1 MFSYFEIFLLIPSS
15 GCLTIKTSG
24 LIELIVVIVS
34 SKVSPLFIELSFKAT
49 FIRSAPKRFAATS
62 KLVLVLVESSKNK
75 LKTLLIN
82 NNLKKCY
89 GTILE
94 IINSKRNNIDYD
106 YKVTDIKSKVSN
118 LADKLII
125 TIAAGIRMPK
135 YRTYLGDDITIIRVM
150 PNTPSLV
157 GQGMSGL
164 VTDSADDKD
173 KAYVTDVFDGV
184 GDTLWVA
191 DEDQL
196 DILGAVAGSGPAYF
210 FEFMDS
216 LAKGAMELGFE
227 KARAMVQQTCLGAAQ
242 MAKESDLTL
251 EDLRKQVTSKGGSTA
266 KGVEV
271 YQQRDLHNIS
281 ADAVK
286 AAVKRNQEMAD
297 LF

>member
-1 MFSYFEIFLLIPSS
+1 MNDIRNIAFIGAGNMTQSIVGGMCKS
-15 GCLTIKTSG
+15 GYPAD
-24 LIELIVVIVS
+24 
-34 SKVSPLFIELSFKAT
+34 KVW
-49 FIRSAPKRFAATS
+49 
-62 KLVLVLVESSKNK
+62 
-75 LKTLLIN
+75 
-82 NNLKKCY
+82 
-89 GTILE
+89 
-94 IINSKRNNIDYD
+94 
-106 YKVTDIKSKVSN
+106 VSN
-118 LADKLII
+118 PSAGKLEKMKAELGVNTSHDNLEVVNAADAIVLSVKPQLMADVCAHLKENISNLGDKLII

-135 YRTYLGDDITIIRVM
+135 YKQYLGDDINIVRVM

-164 VTDSADDKD
+164 VADSSVSEQDKN
-173 KAYVTDVFDGV
+173 YVTDAFNGV
-184 GDTLWVA
+184 GDTLWVE

-216 LAKGAMELGFE
+216 LAKGAVELGFDPE

-242 MAKESDLTL
+242 MAKESELSL

-271 YQQRDLHNIS
+271 YQQRDLHGIS

-286 AAVKRNQEMAD
+286 AAVNRNQEMAK

>member
-1 MFSYFEIFLLIPSS
+1 MKSNL
-15 GCLTIKTSG
+15 GVNTSQDN
-24 LIELIVVIVS
+24 IEVIEQADVIV
-34 SKVSPLFIELSFKAT
+34 LSVKPQLMEQVCA
-49 FIRSAPKRFAATS
+49 
-62 KLVLVLVESSKNK
+62 
-75 LKTLLIN
+75 
-82 NNLKKCY
+82 
-89 GTILE
+89 
-94 IINSKRNNIDYD
+94 
-106 YKVTDIKSKVSN
+106 DIKSKVSN

-216 LAKGAMELGFE
+216 LAKGAMELGFDPE